1 MSMYVLYGT
10 VCHKLFALWHENI
23 SDLISTEQWTSQIS
37 HLTFIYSP
45 VEETKKNEEE
55 CHRYFAG
62 LSVEYI

>member
-1 MSMYVLYGT
+1 MCFM
-10 VCHKLFALWHENI
+10 ALA
-23 SDLISTEQWTSQIS
+23 DYLRVLISLEKSVS
-37 HLTFIYSP
+37 LTYSP